1 MSHKDHTRKTAPRPS
16 GSRPEE
22 AVQSTKKKQ
31 PESRVATWDDDFP
44 PKKPAPSAPE
54 AARSEVGSKAGKTGS
69 ENKTKMA
76 SQAGEPKQRIG
87 GDTVKQPTKST
98 ARQEFQYLI
107 ENEDIPDWFVEG
119 DELADASPA
128 FDFVQTVS
136 KSSALMAAKKPTK
149 NQAKLTPSFS
159 PKPGLFKDMNPEEID
174 RQFENFA
181 NKRASEPKNDFLDD
195 SEADEFEIPLQ
206 AHSSLNE
213 SGDAFARLADNINK
227 IIEKES
233 QDKKVSNKSNKAE
246 PQKLEENPLVSDQP
260 NLSLI
265 PKPHDTAFMRE
276 YRAFEADLKPKLLKL
291 VASRERHAINKE
303 SANGFTHSGVEE
315 FLKIPYKIFS
325 FYNRDN
331 IFAKVWLY
339 RDNMR
344 HIEGPFMSYDMDL
357 WNSEPNY
364 FSPSL
369 TLSVNSSPFLT
380 VPCFVNREK
389 EALALFADKVYPKL
403 ETGEAGETGDEVQP
417 KLSSKPKADPSSEFK
432 KKSDEEE
439 PKKAANSNDSSK
451 PLATSN
457 PQTPR
462 NTNSNQQRQSRGNY
476 KEKQKQEFE
485 YVAKQEKAVKQPPP
499 PTPEPEPQDFTADL
513 KKMLGLF

>member
-1 MSHKDHTRKTAPRPS
+1 MSHKDQNRKTAPRSS

-22 AVQSTKKKQ
+22 AAAPPKKKQ
-31 PESRVATWDDDFP
+31 TESRVATWDDDFP

-54 AARSEVGSKAGKTGS
+54 PARSEARGKAGKAAP
-69 ENKTKMA
+69 ENRAKA
-76 SQAGEPKQRIG
+76 GSQAAEPRPRTGGEV
-87 GDTVKQPTKST
+87 VKQATKSN

-119 DELADASPA
+119 DELAESSPA
-128 FDFVQTVS
+128 FDFGQTVS
-136 KSSALMAAKKPTK
+136 KSSALMAAKKPAK
-149 NQAKLTPSFS
+149 NQAKTTPSFS
-159 PKPGLFKDMNPEEID
+159 PKPGLFKDMNPDEID

-181 NKRASEPKNDFLDD
+181 NKRAGELKNDFLDD

-213 SGDAFARLADNINK
+213 SGDAFARLAENINK

-233 QDKKVSNKSNKAE
+233 KDKKTPHKEKKTQPSKT
-246 PQKLEENPLVSDQP
+246 EESPLISELP

-265 PKPHDTAFMRE
+265 PKAHDAAFMRE

-369 TLSVNSSPFLT
+369 TLSVNSSSFLS

-389 EALALFADKVYPKL
+389 EALVLFADKIYPKL
-403 ETGEAGETGDEVQP
+403 ETAEGGETGDEVQP
-417 KLSSKPKADPSSEFK
+417 KLGSKEKAEAPSELK
-432 KKSDEEE
+432 KKAEEE
-439 PKKAANSNDSSK
+439 ESKKAPNSNDTSK
-451 PLATSN
+451 PLPNSN
-457 PQTPR
+457 PQTPG
-462 NTNSNQQRQSRGNY
+462 NTQSNPQRQPRGNY
-476 KEKQKQEFE
+476 KEKPKQEFE
-485 YVAKQEKAVKQPPP
+485 YVAKKEKAVKQPPP
-499 PTPEPEPQDFTADL
+499 QPEPQDFTADL